1 MKITIVGDSFTKG
14 FLVDES
20 YARLLAKAGF
30 DVKNISENGAN
41 TLDCLNMYKDKKTD
55 DEDLLIVFAGINDF
69 YQNYS
74 VEFAYKNVKSI
85 LKLSQARM
93 KMIILAP
100 YIEEDRA
107 YSFYKMINE
116 KIDSFD
122 EKLKSLAYPFVDAR
136 LIEGRFIDGLHRAGD
151 FHRNLSKE
159 IKERIKEVKN
169 Q

>member
-14 FLVDES
+14 FLVNES

-30 DVKNISENGAN
+30 DVKNISENGA
-41 TLDCLNMYKDKKTD
+41 TTKDCLNMYKAKKTD

-74 VEFAYKNVKSI
+74 VKFAYKNVKSI

-100 YIEEDRA
+100 YIEEDESF
-107 YSFYKMINE
+107 SFYGMINE

-122 EKLKSLAYPFVDAR
+122 GKLKNLGQPFVDAR
-136 LIEGRFIDGLHRAGD
+136 LIKGRYLDGLHRAGD
-151 FHRNLSKE
+151 FHKNLSKKIE
-159 IKERIKEVKN
+159 ERIKEVKD
-169 Q
+169 